1 MKATTQKGWGR
12 PIAIEL
18 SEQQA
23 QALAAV
29 AKRLQVSEAD
39 LAAAAVRDLVG
50 QQEADFGAAADRVL
64 KKNMELYQRLA

>member
-1 MKATTQKGWGR
+1 M

-64 KKNMELYQRLA
+64 EKNKELYQRLA